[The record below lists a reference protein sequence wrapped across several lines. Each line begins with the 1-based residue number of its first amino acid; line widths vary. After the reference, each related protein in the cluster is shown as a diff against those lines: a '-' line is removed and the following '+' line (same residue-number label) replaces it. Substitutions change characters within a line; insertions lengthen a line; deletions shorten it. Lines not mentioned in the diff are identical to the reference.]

1 MSEVSAEQVRDF
13 IAQNLADG
21 LRAAGADPAALP
33 DDYDL
38 HSSGVIDSFGILELI
53 GELEARFD
61 LEIDYEELDPEEL
74 TVVGPFSR
82 YVEAQSRSSAA

>member
-1 MSEVSAEQVRDF
+1 VSEVSAAQVRAF
-13 IAQNLADG
+13 ISEQLGDE

-38 HSSGVIDSFGILELI
+38 HAAGVIDSFGILELI
-53 GELEARFD
+53 GGLEERFG

-74 TVVGPFSR
+74 TVVGPFAR
-82 YVEAQSRSSAA
+82 YVEAQSHNAGG

>member
-1 MSEVSAEQVRDF
+1 MSEVSAEQVRAF
-13 IAQNLADG
+13 IAENLADG
-21 LRAAGADPAALP
+21 LQAAGADPEKLP

-38 HSSGVIDSFGILELI
+38 HASGVIDSFGILELI
-53 GELEARFD
+53 GELEERFG

-82 YVEAQSRSSAA
+82 YVEAQSRSGAA